1 MRAVP
6 SLLLAAL
13 LPLFA
18 GCQLLAEKPETVS
31 NVGTTRLQGELSAAG
46 GQLLFKPCEENR
58 RFVVSDTGTTG
69 LLQEASALAA
79 TPGTLF
85 ADVRGKL
92 AGSQG
97 AGNDGQLN
105 VQQVYRVEHSSSACS
120 DPNFKRLTLRASGHE
135 PDWSLKA
142 SGKGMV
148 LDRPGQPSLAVP
160 YLEEQLP
167 DGRFALSTE
176 ANGQRV
182 DLWVAPQRCVDSAT
196 GAVSHLSAELRID
209 GQTLRGCGYYGGS
222 RND

>member
-1 MRAVP
+1 MRAAP
-6 SLLLAAL
+6 SLLLVAL

-18 GCQLLAEKPETVS
+18 GCQMLADKPQAAS
-31 NVGTTRLQGELSAAG
+31 SVGMTRMQGELSAQG
-46 GQLLFKPCEENR
+46 GQLLFKPCTENR
-58 RFVVSDTGTTG
+58 HFAVFDAGNTGI
-69 LLQEASALAA
+69 LQEAADLADE
-79 TPGTLF
+79 PGTLF
-85 ADVRGKL
+85 ADINGTL
-92 AGSQG
+92 STSQK

-105 VQQVYRVEHSSSACS
+105 VQRLYRVEHSNSACS

-135 PDWSLKA
+135 PDWNLKA

-167 DGRFALSTE
+167 DGRFSLSTE

-182 DLWVAPQRCVDSAT
+182 ELWVAPQRCVDIAT
-196 GAVSHLSAELRID
+196 GGVQHLMAELRVD
-209 GQTLRGCGYYGGS
+209 GQTLRGCAYYGGA

>member
-1 MRAVP
+1 MRAAP

-18 GCQLLAEKPETVS
+18 GCQMLADKPETVS
-31 NVGTTRLQGELSAAG
+31 TVGMTRLQGELSAAG
-46 GQLLFKPCEENR
+46 GQLLFKPCEESR
-58 RFVVSDTGTTG
+58 RFVVRDTGNTG

-92 AGSQG
+92 AGSQQ
-97 AGNDGQLN
+97 AGNDGQLD
-105 VQQVYRVEHSSSACS
+105 VQQLYRVEHSSSACS
-120 DPNFKRLTLRASGHE
+120 DPNFKRLILRASGQ
-135 PDWSLKA
+135 
-142 SGKGMV
+142 GMV

-160 YLEEQLP
+160 YLEEQMP
-167 DGRFALSTE
+167 DGRLSLSTE
-176 ANGQRV
+176 ANGQRI
-182 DLWVAPQRCVDSAT
+182 DLWVAPQRCVDIAT

>member
-1 MRAVP
+1 MRAAP
-6 SLLLAAL
+6 SLLLVAL

-18 GCQLLAEKPETVS
+18 GCQMLADKPQAAS
-31 NVGTTRLQGELSAAG
+31 SVGMTRMQGELSAQG
-46 GQLLFKPCEENR
+46 GQLLFKPCTENR
-58 RFVVSDTGTTG
+58 HFAVFDAGNTGI
-69 LLQEASALAA
+69 LQEAADLADE
-79 TPGTLF
+79 PGTLF
-85 ADVRGKL
+85 ADMNGTVSTRQK
-92 AGSQG
+92 

-105 VQQVYRVEHSSSACS
+105 VQRLYRVEHSNSACS

-135 PDWSLKA
+135 PDWNLKA

-167 DGRFALSTE
+167 DGRFSLSTE

-182 DLWVAPQRCVDSAT
+182 ELWVAPQRCVDIAT
-196 GAVSHLSAELRID
+196 GGVQHLMAELRVD
-209 GQTLRGCGYYGGS
+209 GQTLRGCAYYGGA